1 VSMDIILRLSGGLL
15 ILSLSYDTQPTFI
28 NNPRWDPVT
37 GTSSAYMSWVH
48 DITSSSTGI
57 IRSPISELRRSN
69 AEGASGGQTAGR
81 MAAASAKKFG
91 RFNMTVF
98 KGLGVDIP
106 YACAEGFRAVP
117 KLYGEEVKDHGD
129 VKDWSSGFEVAGKN
143 FANGMVD
150 GVTGLWTKPYE
161 EGKSDG
167 ALGVVKG
174 VGKGLLGFGS
184 KIASASLGLVAY
196 PGQGICKSIRY
207 AAKSQTRKKTKAAKM
222 KEGEHLVRFVSEA
235 DVLTVLNGFK
245 RRQKERIRPT

>member
-1 VSMDIILRLSGGLL
+1 
-15 ILSLSYDTQPTFI
+15 
-28 NNPRWDPVT
+28 
-37 GTSSAYMSWVH
+37 
-48 DITSSSTGI
+48 
-57 IRSPISELRRSN
+57 
-69 AEGASGGQTAGR
+69 

-91 RFNMTVF
+91 RFNMTVL
-98 KGLGVDIP
+98 KGLRVDIP

-167 ALGVVKG
+167 ALGVAKG

-184 KIASASLGLVAY
+184 KVASASLGLVAY
-196 PGQGICKSIRY
+196 PGQGICKSIRH
-207 AAKSQTRKKTKAAKM
+207 AAEPQTRGKIKASKM
-222 KEGEHLVRFVSEA
+222 KEGEHPSLVIKLTSYPPCTIGYRHRKLMPFVTAFHSL
-235 DVLTVLNGFK
+235 DRSWKCSRTDLPCQF
-245 RRQKERIRPT
+245 